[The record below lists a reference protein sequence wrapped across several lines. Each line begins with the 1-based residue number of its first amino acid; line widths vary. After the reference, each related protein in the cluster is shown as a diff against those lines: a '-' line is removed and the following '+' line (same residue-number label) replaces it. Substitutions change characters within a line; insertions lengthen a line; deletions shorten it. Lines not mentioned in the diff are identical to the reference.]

1 MVTFDLWNTLIA
13 DMDYDTP
20 RVNALLQAL
29 TTHGVARDRDT
40 VRAAYDAAH
49 VYAHHRSLD
58 EAYRHVSCE
67 ERLAY
72 ILQQLH
78 VDLPLGAQQALI
90 TAFEETILTAPPPL
104 VPGAKEVLPA
114 LSPTYRLGI
123 ISDTGITPGRVLR
136 RVLEAAQVLPFF
148 GATIFSDETGYNK
161 PHRRMFDAA
170 LAALG
175 GTPATA
181 LHIGDLLETDVTGA
195 RRMGMTSVW
204 LNRGGSTPPSHNV
217 PGFEVATLSGLLT
230 VLQALQ

>member
-1 MVTFDLWNTLIA
+1 
-13 DMDYDTP
+13 MDYDTP
-20 RVNALLQAL
+20 RVDALQQAL
-29 TTHGVARDRDT
+29 TAHGVARDCDT

-49 VYAHHRSLD
+49 TYAHHRSLD

-67 ERLAY
+67 ERLGY
-72 ILQQLH
+72 ILEQLH
-78 VDLPLGAQQALI
+78 IDLPPGAQQALV

-104 VPGAKEVLPA
+104 VPGAKEVLTA

-136 RVLEAAQVLPFF
+136 HVLEAAQVLNLF

-170 LAALG
+170 LTALG

-181 LHIGDLLETDVTGA
+181 LHIGDLLETDVIGA
-195 RRMGMTSVW
+195 RRRGMTSVW
-204 LNRGGSTPPSHNV
+204 LNREGSTPPPHYA
-217 PGFEVATLSGLLT
+217 PDFEVATLPDLLT

>member
-1 MVTFDLWNTLIA
+1 
-13 DMDYDTP
+13 MDYDTP
-20 RVNALLQAL
+20 RVDALLQVL
-29 TTHGVARDRDT
+29 TAHGVACDRDA

-49 VYAHHRSLD
+49 AYAHHRSLA

-78 VDLPLGAQQALI
+78 VDLPSGVQQSLV
-90 TAFEETILTAPPPL
+90 TAFEETILAAPPPL
-104 VPGAKEVLPA
+104 EPGAKQVLTA
-114 LSPTYRLGI
+114 LTPTYRLGI

-136 RVLEAAQVLPFF
+136 RVLESVQVLHFF
-148 GATIFSDETGYNK
+148 RATIFSDETGYNK

-170 LAALG
+170 LTALG

-204 LNRGGSTPPSHNV
+204 LNRSGSKPPINHAPDFDVSALPN
-217 PGFEVATLSGLLT
+217 LLT
-230 VLQALQ
+230 VLQTLQ